1 MSSTGVSAWL
11 ATILGPIFAP
21 IMSSPYIFVPCLCV
35 ITFVLRYAI
44 VSQTCM
50 LTMMI
55 AIFGPLMEAHGMSM
69 FILVFVE
76 WLCGTYWNTTYGNP
90 SVVGFVQMTGE
101 HCITDFKCAQKA
113 SYAYMVITIIAMT
126 ASVPLWHALGMC

>member
-1 MSSTGVSAWL
+1 MLFRS
-11 ATILGPIFAP
+11 
-21 IMSSPYIFVPCLCV
+21 
-35 ITFVLRYAI
+35 ITFALRYVI

-76 WLCGTYWNTTYGNP
+76 WLCGTYWNTAYGNP
-90 SVVGFVQMTGE
+90 SVVGFIKMTGDK
-101 HCITDFKCAQKA
+101 CVDYPCAQKA
-113 SYAYMVITIIAMT
+113 SYAYMVMTIIAMV
-126 ASVPLWHALGMC
+126 ASVPLWQAVGLC